1 MPSIHSSP
9 MVKGRGTNEM
19 RSMFGSTAGP
29 SSQGGGGTVRSLY
42 EAARREVEAD
52 PMAAL
57 TKYQPSWLESLSP
70 QHARAVER
78 PGAAKT
84 SKR

>member
-1 MPSIHSSP
+1 
-9 MVKGRGTNEM
+9 M
-19 RSMFGSTAGP
+19 RSMFGSTTGR
-29 SSQGGGGTVRSLY
+29 SGEGGGGTVRSLY

-70 QHARAVER
+70 RHARIAER
-78 PGAAKT
+78 PGRAKT
-84 SKR
+84 TRR